1 MLFQVCD
8 ETSLWEAIRGLS
20 ESEERAVISFAEG
33 GDIALT
39 KELPAIV
46 SRKGLCIEGNQAH
59 IHGAKEYDGIVVEG
73 QDISIENLR
82 ISQFNTGIFIRS
94 QEMNTKNVFVKNCE
108 FSEIQ
113 SACVMTGIT
122 NSNLTIDGV
131 AIENNRFEAPSS
143 ESGSHTAGH
152 VACAT
157 SLFNALYRTSDHP
170 IHDAVLSNVVWR
182 GNHTLANQKDGNQ
195 FSEGLMAHGACNYGF
210 FDGSD
215 ISQSSLN
222 EVYNCKLVNL
232 TVEDNIVDGVHDI
245 GMTFLASFPGRHDN
259 VLENVAIRGNR
270 ITYFNTGINV
280 GATNQCGKGDVAR
293 MYARNIR
300 IEKNTLIAQIP
311 GPFEPQIG
319 IMLFTTRSESQE
331 QRCLD
336 SHMEDVIVRENHI
349 SGHEVGI
356 QVEAQHGTQELPYP
370 SNISGCT
377 IDRLTIEKNVI
388 KGAQHAIK
396 MSAVHMEGRVDDFWG
411 YPVPP
416 YDAEKGYSTLAEGNR
431 INHVKIVENEIIEYD
446 IALVVQGAW
455 GCNHTLSKNNI
466 IGPDYEIH
474 GNRLDGGR
482 KIFCYSKYKTDQVM
496 YGDAIGFG
504 NRVIGDWDME

>member
-122 NSNLTIDGV
+122 HSNLTIDGV

-245 GMTFLASFPGRHDN
+245 GSRIS
-259 VLENVAIRGNR
+259 IR
-270 ITYFNTGINV
+270 
-280 GATNQCGKGDVAR
+280 
-293 MYARNIR
+293 
-300 IEKNTLIAQIP
+300 
-311 GPFEPQIG
+311 
-319 IMLFTTRSESQE
+319 ES
-331 QRCLD
+331 
-336 SHMEDVIVRENHI
+336 
-349 SGHEVGI
+349 
-356 QVEAQHGTQELPYP
+356 T
-370 SNISGCT
+370 
-377 IDRLTIEKNVI
+377 
-388 KGAQHAIK
+388 
-396 MSAVHMEGRVDDFWG
+396 
-411 YPVPP
+411 
-416 YDAEKGYSTLAEGNR
+416 
-431 INHVKIVENEIIEYD
+431 
-446 IALVVQGAW
+446 
-455 GCNHTLSKNNI
+455 
-466 IGPDYEIH
+466 
-474 GNRLDGGR
+474 
-482 KIFCYSKYKTDQVM
+482 
-496 YGDAIGFG
+496 
-504 NRVIGDWDME
+504 